1 MILFYVADIRYR
13 EGSKHSAIF
22 SLNVDGKFLDIIE
35 EYAVEKKNS
44 ELKVV
49 GNGKALSH
57 LSEEIITDNKEKGI
71 SVESQSPVISFKE
84 RRVSSVAHSVDS
96 V

>member
-49 GNGKALSH
+49 EKATGKHSLIFLKKS
-57 LSEEIITDNKEKGI
+57 SQIIKKR
-71 SVESQSPVISFKE
+71 ESL
-84 RRVSSVAHSVDS
+84 
-96 V
+96 